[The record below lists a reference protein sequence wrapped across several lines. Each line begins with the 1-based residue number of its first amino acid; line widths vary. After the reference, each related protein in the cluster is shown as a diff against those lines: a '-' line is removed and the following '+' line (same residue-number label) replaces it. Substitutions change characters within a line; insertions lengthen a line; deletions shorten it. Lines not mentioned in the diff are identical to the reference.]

1 MENMLFVV
9 TEMRM
14 GGREQVVARISDGLL
29 KSGINSDIFSVWQ
42 TPSFFKTKLT
52 VYYSTTEHDTG
63 ETSTQVTSADK
74 TVIKKTITPV
84 IKVAVNNKLL
94 GKIIKSTTTH
104 AFLQRRRI
112 QQLLELISQ
121 NGYSTIVLTDLT
133 NCFAHAIRQK
143 FPNIKIIGWTHMQ
156 ADAFFKVQY
165 PEFRTELLKNM
176 RHLDKIITLTNQQA
190 QDYNHVTNI
199 PTTAIAN
206 PVPNVSNDKYT
217 THHNHMQLVVVARI
231 DIHHKGLD
239 YLVEVLE
246 KFNSKYPYDWQLD
259 FVGSGDAEEFNKIIA
274 KHNLSNKINLRGAL
288 SGDELEAAY
297 NSADLF
303 LMTSRYEGLPLTIGE
318 AFAHGV
324 PVISFDLD
332 GVKEFSGESSGAKL
346 ISQYDTTSF
355 ANELHKLLTN
365 PDTRLKMSESA
376 LQQSK
381 NFSINNIVEKWKQAI
396 V

>member
-1 MENMLFVV
+1 MKNMLFVV

-29 KSGINSDIFSVWQ
+29 ESGFSSDIFSVWQ
-42 TPSFFKTKLT
+42 TPSFFKTKST
-52 VYYSTTEHDTG
+52 IYYSASEYNTVEI
-63 ETSTQVTSADK
+63 STQVTSADQ
-74 TVIKKTITPV
+74 TMIKKTITPA
-84 IKVAVNNKLL
+84 IKAVVNNQLL
-94 GKIIKSTTTH
+94 GKIIKSTTTY

-143 FPNIKIIGWTHMQ
+143 FPKIKIIGWTHMQ

-165 PEFRTELLKNM
+165 PEFKTELLKNM
-176 RHLDKIITLTNQQA
+176 QYLDKIITLTNQQA
-190 QDYNHVTNI
+190 HDYNHVTNI

-206 PVPNVSNDKYT
+206 PVPNVSYVKST
-217 THHNHMQLVVVARI
+217 TNHNHMQLVVVARI

-259 FVGSGDAEEFNKIIA
+259 FVGAGDAEEFNKIIA

-346 ISQYDTTSF
+346 ISQYDTTSL

-381 NFSINNIVEKWKQAI
+381 NFYINNIVEKWQQTI